1 MRCQPCWPITC
12 GHGWSSWC
20 HQGRVVVM
28 GNGRRE
34 IWRETGDLVGD
45 GRFDGRWEDGGIAGR
60 ARTAAASSAA
70 ASSAAASAGA
80 GSVSMA
86 SAGAAA
92 AGVASAG
99 ASKPDPR
106 SPT

>member
-70 ASSAAASAGA
+70 ASAGA